1 MTEPDHLERAVS
13 ILAFIAIRL
22 LQLRESFTLPLL
34 LKAYDLHEEAKRV
47 AAQSCE
53 HVLTNEEWT
62 MLLLSEKK
70 KNRNWIKRLPFD
82 GLIPKLPQ
90 DTRLQRENK
99 RI

>member
-13 ILAFIAIRL
+13 ILAFIGIRL

-47 AAQSCE
+47 AAQGCE

-70 KNRNWIKRLPFD
+70 KP
-82 GLIPKLPQ
+82 PKLDKTPS
-90 DTRLQRENK
+90 L
-99 RI
+99 